1 MHGSAAGSHEC
12 SPCRGGAGGSGSSG
26 CSTRA
31 GCFENFLTT
40 KVKVDGKVGNL
51 GEKVEIKRDGQKI
64 TVTAEAPFSKRY
76 LKYLT
81 KKYLKK
87 TNIRDWLHVISSAP
101 AQYELR
107 YFNINNDEEGD
118 EDDE

>member
-1 MHGSAAGSHEC
+1 MPVTKKKEIKKFTIDCSAPADDGILDV
-12 SPCRGGAGGSGSSG
+12 GD
-26 CSTRA
+26 
-31 GCFENFLTT
+31 FENFLTT